1 MSDERRPFTVA
12 EALEHFEAPDDAVA
26 WAKRFASDFYGAWQ
40 ACPIASWLAHLAVT
54 ARMPFA
60 PMLAAV
66 TAAHDLRRRNV
77 PLDEELAELR
87 AEGIEVEDPDD
98 AGLDAIRD
106 LVAQPLFADEES
118 RNTGYCGGFFE
129 QAYFSAA
136 RELDEIEQMLIAK
149 AGRTPPQARAE
160 MVGLVRACVR
170 VDDFMR
176 AYQRCLKN
184 GTGGLEIERG

>member
-1 MSDERRPFTVA
+1 MDEARRPFTVA
-12 EALEHFEAPDDAVA
+12 EALEHFEAPSDCVA
-26 WAKRFASDFYGAWQ
+26 WGKGFASDFYAAWR
-40 ACPIASWLAHLAVT
+40 ACPCASWLAHLAVT

-66 TAAHDLRRRNV
+66 ATAHDLRRRVV
-77 PLDEELAELR
+77 PLDAELAELR
-87 AEGIEVEDPDD
+87 AEGIPVDDPDD
-98 AGLDAIRD
+98 AGLQELRD

-129 QAYFSAA
+129 QAYFAAA
-136 RELDEIEQMLIAK
+136 RELDEIEAMLVAK
-149 AGRTPPQARAE
+149 ARRTPVQARTE
-160 MVGLVRACVR
+160 LVGLVRSLVK

-184 GTGGLEIERG
+184 GSGGLEIER